1 MPSDHSHS
9 SRQSKDGRQEVAIH
23 LQEKAMHPQQKEKTE
38 TMALFQA
45 AVQRE
50 PKRPNR
56 TVRVSDRH
64 AREASERTILAEDE
78 FMYML
83 YMERRR
89 AERAQKRYVVMLVDV
104 KEAIGDREEGSTLRK
119 ITETLYQI
127 TRETDIIGWYREDS
141 LIGVIGTEIGQA
153 SSAEIREKLSEKYR
167 KGFLE
172 ALGSKKS
179 SRIFVSFHFFP
190 EEGENG
196 DSADSANITLYP
208 DLVRKETSRRLA
220 LGLKRAIDIVG
231 SAFALLLLSPLFG
244 LIALLIKATSK
255 GPVLFRQERRG
266 QYGKKFTVLKFR
278 SMRTNCDSR
287 IHQEYVGR
295 FIAGQV
301 RADGKNGEQPVF
313 KIQKDP
319 RVTWVGAILRK
330 TSFDELP
337 QFWNVLVGEMSLVGP
352 RPPVEYEFKAYGM
365 WHRRRVM
372 EIKPGITGLWQVE
385 GRSRIRFDDMV
396 RLDLKYARVW
406 SIWLDLKILFR
417 TPAAV
422 LSGDGAH

>member
-1 MPSDHSHS
+1 
-9 SRQSKDGRQEVAIH
+9 
-23 LQEKAMHPQQKEKTE
+23 
-38 TMALFQA
+38 
-45 AVQRE
+45 
-50 PKRPNR
+50 
-56 TVRVSDRH
+56 
-64 AREASERTILAEDE
+64 
-78 FMYML
+78 
-83 YMERRR
+83 
-89 AERAQKRYVVMLVDV
+89 
-104 KEAIGDREEGSTLRK
+104 
-119 ITETLYQI
+119 
-127 TRETDIIGWYREDS
+127 
-141 LIGVIGTEIGQA
+141 
-153 SSAEIREKLSEKYR
+153 
-167 KGFLE
+167 
-172 ALGSKKS
+172 
-179 SRIFVSFHFFP
+179 VSFHFFP